1 MTEEEN
7 QAAAFVKLHEDVR
20 ALVVKAVIEEL
31 AANPYGALSGMLKT
45 LVSQEMSLHLQTQM
59 QSYRIVQRGTTASY

>member
-1 MTEEEN
+1 VTEEEN

-31 AANPYGALSGMLKT
+31 AMNPFGALSGMLKT
-45 LVSQEMSLHLQTQM
+45 LVSQEMPAHLQTHM
-59 QSYRIVQRGTTASY
+59 QNYRIVQRGNTASY